1 MFLPSRQ
8 SGKTRLPS
16 GVVWV
21 AIYPIH
27 PRRKSMSCPPRVTEW
42 TMTIQ
47 AHMPHL
53 SKPQATVLALWSLG
67 MVLARSCA
75 LTAVSAFLATW
86 LGRKEPAV
94 RQQLREFCYE
104 AAAKRGTDRCA
115 LPVEPCFVPLL
126 AWVVN
131 QWEGTQLALALDA
144 TTLGTRFTVLA
155 LSVVYRGCAIP
166 VAWTILPATAKH
178 AWRREWLRML
188 RQVHRAVPRSWTV
201 IVLADRG
208 LYARWLFRRITRL
221 GWHPFLRINTG
232 GTFRPQGHVRGV
244 SLKTLVPQPGTSW
257 QGTGIALKGRHRQLH
272 CTLLAWWEAGYKD
285 PWLILTDLP
294 PEASTACWYGLRAWI
309 EQGFKI
315 TKRAGWQW
323 HRTRMRDPDRAARL
337 WLAVAVATLWLL
349 SVGEGA
355 DETIPVSTL
364 LDVTGMC
371 PERPRIRRATRL
383 RLVSVF
389 RQGWVTLLV
398 ALLRHEP
405 MPQGRFVPEPWPVV
419 PPLEEEVPVPV
430 RAMPKAA

>member
-1 MFLPSRQ
+1 
-8 SGKTRLPS
+8 
-16 GVVWV
+16 
-21 AIYPIH
+21 
-27 PRRKSMSCPPRVTEW
+27 MSCHPRVTEW
-42 TMTIQ
+42 TTII
-47 AHMPHL
+47 HTRLPSL
-53 SKPQATVLALWSLG
+53 TKPQATVLALWSLG

-75 LTAVSAFLATW
+75 LTAVSAFLAAW
-86 LGRKEPAV
+86 LHRKEDTV

-104 AAAKRGTDRCA
+104 ATAKRGPTRQE
-115 LPVEPCFVPLL
+115 LVVETCFVPLL
-126 AWVVN
+126 AWVVD

-166 VAWTILPATAKH
+166 VAWTVLAATAKH

-188 RQVHRAVPRSWTV
+188 RQVRRAIPRAWTV

-232 GTFRPQGHVRGV
+232 GTFRPQGHVRAV
-244 SLKTLVPQPGTSW
+244 PLKTLVPEPGTTW
-257 QGTGIALKGRHRQLH
+257 QGTGIAFKGRQRQLH
-272 CTLLAWWEAGYKD
+272 CTLLACWEAGYKD

-323 HRTRMRDPDRAARL
+323 QRTRMTMPERAARL

-349 SVGEGA
+349 SVGGEA
-355 DETIPVSTL
+355 DEAIPASTVPEVTAL
-364 LDVTGMC
+364 LPM
-371 PERPRIRRATRL
+371 PLRLRRATRL

-389 RQGWVTLLV
+389 RQGWTLILV
-398 ALLRHEP
+398 ALLEQAPLP
-405 MPQGRFVPEPWPVV
+405 MGRFIPEPWPAVTV
-419 PPLEEEVPVPV
+419 KRELAPLLPDLEVPL
-430 RAMPKAA
+430 AA